1 MPAKALAKYIGAEMC
16 LLFHP
21 ISIAI
26 KNKFPE
32 KARKILLIQLWGMG
46 ESILTL
52 PAISE
57 LKKKYK
63 GRSIAV
69 LCTERNR
76 AVYYNQG
83 VEIVE
88 LSMNPLLIAFFLLKN
103 MRKFDIVVDFEEYLK
118 ISAIIS
124 FLLGKYS
131 IGYSHGIRSKLY
143 SVKVRYNDVQHVS
156 QTFADLLN
164 PLCISAKIQELTK
177 LKYGKEDMDHIN
189 KLLNKIKM
197 KNGKIAAISAGA
209 AESAKC
215 RMWPKEKWAELI
227 DRIPYENVLLIGG
240 KDVYRENEEILGML
254 KSRKHV
260 CNIAGMTSQNE
271 LFALMEK
278 VSLVISIDSGPMH
291 VAAAQRIKTVGLFCP
306 NTPVRFGPLGKG
318 NISIYKPVL
327 PKPCINVHKG
337 EVPNCGRHNHMSKIA
352 VEDVF
357 QAACKSI

>member
-1 MPAKALAKYIGAEMC
+1 MT
-16 LLFHP
+16 
-21 ISIAI
+21 
-26 KNKFPE
+26 
-32 KARKILLIQLWGMG
+32 RKIDGLVIFIWVYLVIVLPSLFILYFIKISSPELNAFSNLLK
-46 ESILTL
+46 TTPDF
-52 PAISE
+52 PAILIST
-57 LKKKYK
+57 
-63 GRSIAV
+63 IA
-69 LCTERNR
+69 LSTI
-76 AVYYNQG
+76 G
-83 VEIVE
+83 VC
-88 LSMNPLLIAFFLLKN
+88 LSLFRRKMSLIDILELLKQE
-103 MRKFDIVVDFEEYLK
+103 KVYFEEYLK

-357 QAACKSI
+357 QAARKSI